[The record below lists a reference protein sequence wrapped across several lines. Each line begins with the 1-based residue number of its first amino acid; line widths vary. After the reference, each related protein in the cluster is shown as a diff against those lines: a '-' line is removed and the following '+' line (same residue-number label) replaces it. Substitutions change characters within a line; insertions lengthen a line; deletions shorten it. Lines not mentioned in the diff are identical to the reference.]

1 MFLNT
6 AGVAMLHRQ
15 RFVICH
21 QTGSNEF
28 RDLLFESIQLE
39 IICLN
44 FDAVDGVKR

>member
-15 RFVICH
+15 KFIICQ

-28 RDLLFESIQLE
+28 GDLLFESIQLE
-39 IICLN
+39 MVCLN
-44 FDAVDGVKR
+44 FDAVEGVKR